1 MEEKMSRDIEVSK
14 AHSIVVDSRVSRA
27 IASLRA
33 ALDNR
38 HRYSIFRIDRY
49 Y

>member
-1 MEEKMSRDIEVSK
+1 MSGDIEVSK
-14 AHSIVVDSRVSRA
+14 ADSIVVDSRVSRA

-33 ALDNR
+33 AFETE
-38 HRYSIFRIDRY
+38 IRIDRY